1 MPADEGLQ
9 LLAAK
14 FRVIVPVPVFLM
26 YAVRFLELPAA
37 IVPQFSDVMLTVHAL
52 SEKTPTLGD
61 VVIVP
66 EEETFWLTFIAGNA
80 AGITAKVRASAT
92 ATAIKA
98 TIASFD
104 FLRIII

>member
-1 MPADEGLQ
+1 MLADEGLQ

-37 IVPQFSDVMLTVHAL
+37 IVPQFSDVMLTVQAL

-66 EEETFWLTFIAGNA
+66 EEERFWLTFTAGNT
-80 AGITAKVRASAT
+80 GIAVKVRAS

-104 FLRIII
+104 FLLIII